1 MDAHTEQSDLVFL
14 DTLPLALVVFEPG
27 GRLIWA
33 SSLARKILGDF
44 DDFAFALDAYTSDT
58 RFDNWHRV
66 FSRLSDSDRPLRL
79 AHINCHDPKGKT
91 RIMNLTVCPVVSD
104 PPQTDRSIALLEDAT
119 ALAELDQRLAHS
131 ERLAALGKFSAE
143 LAHEL
148 NNPLDGI
155 LRYINL
161 AIRLC
166 DRHEDK
172 RPAEYLS
179 QARRGIMRMIRII
192 AELLEFSRTSDATLI
207 EDRIDHIIDEA
218 LSSLAP
224 RAGESAVIFQRQFA
238 PNLPFIRTGNLFQV
252 FCNIARNAIEA
263 MPDAGT
269 LTVTA
274 RIIDEDLRIIF
285 ADVGHGLPSGDV
297 ERIFEPFFTTK
308 PAGQGTGLGLAICR
322 EVLDKYHG
330 TIHAANRPGGG
341 AVITISIPLSS
352 CQTAADFHLPRPLL
366 PPEPA

>member
-1 MDAHTEQSDLVFL
+1 MDAHTEQSGLAFL
-14 DTLPLALVVFEPG
+14 DALPLALVLFQPD

-33 SSLARKILGDF
+33 STPARKILGDF
-44 DDFAFALDAYTSDT
+44 DDFAAALDAYTADT
-58 RFDNWHRV
+58 RFHDWHKV
-66 FSRLSDSDRPLRL
+66 FSGLSNSDRPLRL
-79 AHINCHDPKGKT
+79 AHINCRDPQGKT
-91 RIMNLTVCPVVSD
+91 KVMNLTVCPLASD
-104 PPQTDRSIALLEDAT
+104 PPQPDRAIALLEDAT

-166 DRHEDK
+166 DHLEDK

-179 QARRGIMRMIRII
+179 QARQGIMRMIRII
-192 AELLEFSRTSDATLI
+192 TELLEFSRTSDATLV

-218 LSSLAP
+218 LNSLTA
-224 RAGESAVIFQRQFA
+224 RAAESTVTFQRTFA
-238 PNLPFIRTGNLFQV
+238 ANLPFIRAGNLFQV
-252 FCNIARNAIEA
+252 FCNVVRNAIEA

-274 RIIDEDLRIIF
+274 RIVDEDLQISF
-285 ADVGHGLPSGDV
+285 ADAGCGLPSGDP
-297 ERIFEPFFTTK
+297 ERIFQPFFTTK
-308 PAGQGTGLGLAICR
+308 PSGQGTGLGLAICR
-322 EVLDKYHG
+322 EMLEKYHG
-330 TIHAANRPGGG
+330 TIRAASHPGRG
-341 AVITISIPLSS
+341 AVITIAIPLSS
-352 CQTAADFHLPRPLL
+352 CQTAADLHLPRPLL